1 MQPPTAEERPMP
13 SQELTAAPTAPR
25 DAAAELRREASVVLE
40 HIVEHHAYERRAL
53 PYVVALLAKVAA
65 AHRRRNPK
73 LPALCDAGQELAEVL
88 EGHDDDEERAL
99 FPALQAG
106 APADGEAAH
115 ELDRMRRHHGAL
127 SLLLERVRWLADDF
141 SVPAWGG
148 RSYQLLMEELEALE
162 DDVLE
167 HVHLEA
173 FGLLL
178 RPGAAGGGGR

>member
-1 MQPPTAEERPMP
+1 MP
-13 SQELTAAPTAPR
+13 SQQLTAAPTAPR
-25 DAAAELRREASVVLE
+25 AAAAELRRDPAAVLE
-40 HIVEHHAYERRAL
+40 HIVEHHAYERRTL

-73 LPALCDAGQELAEVL
+73 LAALCDAGQELAEAL

-99 FPALQAG
+99 FPALQANG
-106 APADGEAAH
+106 PTDGEAAH

-127 SLLLERVRWLADDF
+127 PLLLERVRWLADDF
-141 SVPAWGG
+141 NVPAWGG

-173 FGLLL
+173 FGLLARL
-178 RPGAAGGGGR
+178 GADGGKDR